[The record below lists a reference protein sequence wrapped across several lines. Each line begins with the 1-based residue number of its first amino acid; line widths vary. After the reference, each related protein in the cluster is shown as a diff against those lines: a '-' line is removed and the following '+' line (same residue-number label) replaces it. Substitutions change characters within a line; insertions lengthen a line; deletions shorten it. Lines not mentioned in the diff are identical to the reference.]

1 MTIHREVSNTTDSY
15 PLEQSVLGCLMVFPK
30 RYAAKIPFLSA
41 EFFADEIHRS
51 VFNAIRR
58 AYDKAFEK
66 LDVNIVLSQ
75 CTSAEQKTEII
86 ECADS
91 AFESTPFDEHFKL
104 LLSAAEERFV
114 KSQIEELML
123 NGNYSAH
130 KLRQIADL
138 ADEAYSDDSERKNS
152 DVYNSYLVQ
161 IDKPRDVV
169 LTRYPRLDGL
179 TGGLQRG
186 TLSIIGA
193 RPSVGKTTF
202 ALNIATN
209 VALNGKNV
217 AFFTLEM
224 TANMILDKLASS
236 NCTIPYTCFNGK
248 LREAD
253 KKIVSDFLNTS
264 GVKDRLA
271 IIDDLNTIEGIC
283 SYILNSKPDVVVID
297 YVQIIRTLR
306 KFDSMRLQIDY
317 ISSELKRIAKSTKCC
332 IILLSQ
338 LKRPES
344 GKVAP
349 PTMSDLKESGSLE
362 QDGDY
367 VFLLYRP
374 YAQCKSGGYDPENT
388 TLQVEKNKFGESR
401 IIKLK
406 FNGKYQTFTE
416 AREFQADM
424 PI

>member
-1 MTIHREVSNTTDSY
+1 MTTREVFNTTDSY
-15 PLEQSVLGCLMVFPK
+15 PIEQSVLGCLMVFPK

-58 AYDKAFEK
+58 AYDKSFEK

-75 CTSAEQKTEII
+75 CTSAEQKNEII

-114 KSQIEELML
+114 KSQVEGIML
-123 NGNYSAH
+123 NGDYSAH

-152 DVYNSYLVQ
+152 DVYNSYLLQ
-161 IDKPRDVV
+161 LDKPRDVV

-202 ALNIATN
+202 ALNIAAN

-224 TANMILDKLASS
+224 TAKMILDKLASS
-236 NCTIPYTCFNGK
+236 NCNIPYTCFNGK
-248 LREAD
+248 LREVD

-264 GVKDRLA
+264 CLKDRLA
-271 IIDDLNTIEGIC
+271 IIDDLNTIESIC

-297 YVQIIRTLR
+297 YVQITRTLR
-306 KFDSMRLQIDY
+306 KFDSIRLQIDY
-317 ISSELKRIAKSTKCC
+317 ISSELKRIAKTTKCC

-338 LKRPES
+338 LKRS
-344 GKVAP
+344 DKIVP
-349 PTMSDLKESGSLE
+349 PTMADLKESGSLE

-406 FNGKYQTFTE
+406 FNGTYQTFIE
-416 AREFQADM
+416 AREIQTDI